1 MSAILELT
9 QGTSPPPSPFMLFDE
24 WLGEA
29 TKQEVNDPN
38 AMALATIASDGR
50 ISQRMVLLK
59 GRDDGGFYFYTN
71 FNSRKAQALLQNP
84 QAALLFHWKSMRRQV
99 RIEGKVST
107 VSEAQADAYFAT
119 RPRGRQ
125 LGAWAS
131 KQSEILASRAVL
143 EQRMQDVTAQYS
155 RDGDGGANTGDEHNS
170 DALAVPRPPHWS
182 GFLLRPDYMEF
193 WHDGDNRLHDRFA
206 FQLQADGA
214 PVNADAWQISR
225 LYP

>member
-9 QGTSPPPSPFMLFDE
+9 HETSPFALFDE

-29 TKQEVNDPN
+29 NAQEINDPN
-38 AMALATIASDGR
+38 AMALATIDRDGR
-50 ISQRMVLLK
+50 LSQRMVLLK

-71 FNSRKAQALLQNP
+71 FNSRKAQALLENP
-84 QAALLFHWKSMRRQV
+84 QSALLFHWKSLRRQV
-99 RIEGKVST
+99 RIEGKVSK
-107 VSEAQADAYFAT
+107 VSEAQADEYFKS

-131 KQSEILASRAVL
+131 QQSAVLASREVL
-143 EQRMQDVTAQYS
+143 EQQVQDVTAQYNN
-155 RDGDGGANTGDEHNS
+155 DGAE
-170 DALAVPRPPHWS
+170 LLVPRPPHWS
-182 GFLLRPDYMEF
+182 GFCLRPDYMEF

-206 FQLQADGA
+206 FQLQQDGGVN

>member
-9 QGTSPPPSPFMLFDE
+9 QGRSPPRSPFALFDE

-29 TKQEVNDPN
+29 TTQEVSDPN
-38 AMALATIASDGR
+38 AMALATIERDGR

-131 KQSEILASRAVL
+131 KQSEPLASRAVL
-143 EQRMQDVTAQYS
+143 EQRVQDVTAQYS
-155 RDGDGGANTGDEHNS
+155 RGDGDSRDGGDGED
-170 DALAVPRPPHWS
+170 LPVPRPPHWS